1 MKTNYTKSFYNSVLL
16 KIISVFPL
24 ILFSSLQISAQWI
37 ITTPECVVY
46 DASAKRYLVSCFNA
60 GKVVE
65 IDSNGNQ
72 RYFKEGLAHS
82 YSNTI
87 YNGVFYISTGNT
99 IKGFDLN
106 TAAQV
111 MSIYIS
117 GSHQLDGM
125 TTDTAGNLYITDF
138 HYSGS
143 NDQIYKINLNTY
155 VYSIFVGPGQGL
167 AEAPQDIIYDE
178 QNNRLIIAN
187 YYNNSPI
194 QAVSLS
200 DSSVTNIVAASI
212 GNFDGAARDN
222 DGNWYFTSWGTGSV
236 HKYDSDFV
244 NPPVVVLSGFNGP
257 SNLCYNP
264 VANIL
269 AIPVFNMD
277 TVIFHEIGL
286 IGIKG
291 NSNVVKDFA
300 LYQNYPNPFNPLTTI
315 RVNLGKPAYIK
326 ISVFGINGDNADIIY
341 EGSIDKGAH
350 SFLWDGTNYSS
361 GVYFY
366 RIVTENFSETKKM
379 VLVK

>member
-1 MKTNYTKSFYNSVLL
+1 
-16 KIISVFPL
+16 
-24 ILFSSLQISAQWI
+24 
-37 ITTPECVVY
+37 
-46 DASAKRYLVSCFNA
+46 
-60 GKVVE
+60 
-65 IDSNGNQ
+65 
-72 RYFKEGLAHS
+72 
-82 YSNTI
+82 
-87 YNGVFYISTGNT
+87 
-99 IKGFDLN
+99 
-106 TAAQV
+106 
-111 MSIYIS
+111 
-117 GSHQLDGM
+117 M

-138 HYSGS
+138 HYGGS
-143 NDQIYKINLNTY
+143 NDQIYKINLNTH
-155 VYSIFVGPGQGL
+155 VYSIFVGTGQGL

-212 GNFDGAARDN
+212 GNFDGVARDN

-236 HKYDSDFV
+236 HKYDTDFA

-277 TVIFHEIGL
+277 TVIFHEIGP
-286 IGIKG
+286 IGING

-341 EGSIDKGAH
+341 EGNIHRGTH

-366 RIVTENFSETKKM
+366 SIVTENFSETKKM
-379 VLVK
+379 ILVK